1 MIARLEQND
10 IEEVGDIW
18 LSNNI
23 TAHFFIPDSYWK
35 QNLLDVKKAML
46 EAEVYIFQ
54 EEEKIL
60 GFIGLEQENIAGIF
74 VRAENQSQGIGKQLL
89 DFCKQKRIKLILN
102 VYQKNPRAIQF
113 YQREGFEIIQEGIDE
128 QTGEK
133 EYQMSWKRKNG

>member
-35 QNLLDVKKAML
+35 QNLLDVKKSML

-54 EEEKIL
+54 EEGKIL
-60 GFIGLEQENIAGIF
+60 GFISLEQEHIAGIF
-74 VRAENQSQGIGKQLL
+74 VRAENQ
-89 DFCKQKRIKLILN
+89 
-102 VYQKNPRAIQF
+102 
-113 YQREGFEIIQEGIDE
+113 
-128 QTGEK
+128 
-133 EYQMSWKRKNG
+133 